1 MKKRITLFGGGKIL
15 DQKEYD
21 QVYALG
27 KNLAEAG
34 HEVQTG
40 GYHGLMKAFN
50 GGAASIDM
58 KLSIGVPV
66 NPFKALPNTY
76 STLKWQKD
84 IYDRLRV
91 LIEES
96 DAFIVASGGPGTLS
110 ELTLV
115 IDCMRKL
122 ADTKPIYVVG
132 QNMRELVLHLYS
144 TNMIP
149 EDNEYLHVVGD
160 YDTLSKLLL
169 IETKKL
175 TSIEW
180 SQLYS
185 RYQEFVIHDPDGW
198 DRKHYKYS
206 FYSEPISEEEF
217 LSRLNKSTIAV
228 MPKTEEQRQATLLWH
243 IQQEQPKIEDNK
255 KFIEEFFKY
264 RLK

>member
-1 MKKRITLFGGGKIL
+1 MKKRITLFGGGKML

-40 GYHGLMKAFN
+40 GYSGLMNAFN
-50 GGAASIDM
+50 KGAASIDM
-58 KLSIGVPV
+58 KLSFGVPV
-66 NPFKALPNTY
+66 QNFKATPNTY

-110 ELTLV
+110 ELALV

-122 ADTKPIYVVG
+122 ADPKPIYVVG
-132 QNMRELVLHLYS
+132 QNMREIVYFLYE

-149 EDNEYLHVVGD
+149 EDNEYLHVIGD
-160 YDTLSKLLL
+160 YDTLSRLLL
-169 IETKKL
+169 IETEML
-175 TSIEW
+175 TSMEW
-180 SQLYS
+180 SQLYN
-185 RYQEFVIHDPDGW
+185 RYQEFIITDPDGW

-217 LSRLNKSTIAV
+217 LSRLNKSTIIV
-228 MPKTEEQRQATLLWH
+228 KNKTEEERQARLLWH
-243 IQQEQPKIEDNK
+243 IQQENPTIKDNK
-255 KFIEEFFKY
+255 KFIKEFFKY